1 VHYALSDDG
10 LLAYVANRLGDPNLA
25 CSATRSLVW
34 VDRQGR
40 ESPVPAAPVRQYLQ
54 VRLSPDGT
62 RAAVQ
67 IAEGGSQPGFANT
80 SRSDLW
86 VWNFERSTLTRLT
99 AEPGGDRFPAWTPDG
114 KKITYSHLNPDG
126 SSSHFSK
133 LADGAGDAEPLPIDG
148 AQQWTPLQWSADG
161 AHGVLFNTLGTDIA
175 FANTRGDRSARP
187 LLTSS
192 FTERAPSLSPDGRWM
207 TYSSNE
213 PGQYQIYVA
222 PFPDVQRARWQI
234 STEGGTEPVWSP
246 AGREVFYRSESGGFV
261 TAVPVSTT
269 GSEIKVD
276 APTRLVRQRYVFGA
290 LTYDVSPD
298 GQRFLMIKDSAIAGV
313 ETGRESIVLI
323 ENWLEEL
330 TEKMSKRQR

>member
-1 VHYALSDDG
+1 
-10 LLAYVANRLGDPNLA
+10 
-25 CSATRSLVW
+25 
-34 VDRQGR
+34 
-40 ESPVPAAPVRQYLQ
+40 
-54 VRLSPDGT
+54 
-62 RAAVQ
+62 
-67 IAEGGSQPGFANT
+67 
-80 SRSDLW
+80 
-86 VWNFERSTLTRLT
+86 
-99 AEPGGDRFPAWTPDG
+99 
-114 KKITYSHLNPDG
+114 
-126 SSSHFSK
+126 
-133 LADGAGDAEPLPIDG
+133 
-148 AQQWTPLQWSADG
+148 
-161 AHGVLFNTLGTDIA
+161 
-175 FANTRGDRSARP
+175 
-187 LLTSS
+187 
-192 FTERAPSLSPDGRWM
+192 M